1 MSTPTRNRVHNTIIV
16 GLVVAVAAIVLL
28 IGLFYPKQ
36 KNTTTSYPTVG
47 TSPTAAAGI
56 VLPLVQLEGQWF
68 ARDDE
73 VAFTATVTGEN
84 IEIQMSFSGETSALY
99 WHGTFKP
106 AESAGT
112 KVVSTKTEGPSEIV
126 LSQDAT
132 KEFTINQNEIVFK
145 FSALGFTK
153 TVLLMR

>member
-1 MSTPTRNRVHNTIIV
+1 MSTPTRNRTHNATIIGIVLFV
-16 GLVVAVAAIVLL
+16 GLAVLL
-28 IGLFYPKQ
+28 LGLLYPKQ
-36 KNTTTSYPTVG
+36 QNTTSPYPTVG

-56 VLPLVQLEGQWF
+56 ILPLVQLEGQWF
-68 ARDDE
+68 ARDDD
-73 VAFTATVTGEN
+73 VAFTATVTGED
-84 IEIQMSFSGETSALY
+84 IEVQMSLSGETSALY

-106 AESAGT
+106 AESAGS
-112 KVVSTKTEGPSEIV
+112 KIVSTKTEGKDEIV
-126 LSQDAT
+126 LSQDGT

>member
-1 MSTPTRNRVHNTIIV
+1 MSTRTRHNTTIV
-16 GLVVAVAAIVLL
+16 GIVLFVGMAVLL
-28 IGLFYPKQ
+28 IGLFYPHQ
-36 KNTTTSYPTVG
+36 KNTTTSYPTVE

-84 IEIQMSFSGETSALY
+84 IEIQMSLSGETSALY
-99 WHGTFKP
+99 WHGTFKS

-112 KVVSTKTEGPSEIV
+112 KVVSTKTEGRDEIV
-126 LSQDAT
+126 LSQDPT
-132 KEFTINQNEIVFK
+132 KEFTINQNEITFK